1 MNNNNNH
8 HSQLDLCCLGLY
20 NWNDQVN
27 LVCLQAESFDEIDFI
42 NVTILSGDETI
53 QVVYKNKYVESFDPE
68 AMNRE
73 IDLFDGQYIVYG
85 HEIEKWLDVGIE
97 IENRELGILYPHS
110 YSRKKTF
117 IAWQEER
124 NR

>member
-8 HSQLDLCCLGLY
+8 HPQLGLCCLGLY
-20 NWNDQVN
+20 NWDDQVN

-53 QVVYKNKYVESFDPE
+53 QVVYKNKYVENFDPE

-85 HEIEKWLDVGIE
+85 HEIKKWLDIGIE
-97 IENRELGILYPHS
+97 IENKELGLHLYS
-110 YSRKKTF
+110 YLRKQKFTE
-117 IAWQEER
+117 WKQRGE
-124 NR
+124 

>member
-1 MNNNNNH
+1 MKNNDSNH
-8 HSQLDLCCLGLY
+8 QLEMCVLGLY

-53 QVVYKNKYVESFDPE
+53 QVVYKNKYVENFDPE

-73 IDLFDGQYIVYG
+73 IDLFDGQYTVYG
-85 HEIEKWLDVGIE
+85 HEIETWLDIGIE
-97 IENRELGILYPHS
+97 IGKKELGLLFPYS
-110 YSRKKTF
+110 YLREQKF
-117 IAWQEER
+117 IAWQQKGD
-124 NR
+124 

>member
-1 MNNNNNH
+1 MNSNDRH
-8 HSQLDLCCLGLY
+8 PQLDLCCLGLY

-53 QVVYKNKYVESFDPE
+53 QVVYKNRYVENFDPE

-85 HEIEKWLDVGIE
+85 HEVEKWLDIGIE
-97 IENRELGILYPHS
+97 IENRELGLLYPYS

-117 IAWQEER
+117 IAWQQQKGE
-124 NR
+124 